1 MGVIA
6 PSSLVGARSPIFIT
20 ANYSSLSSSLT
31 DVELEIFIW
40 NGSRSSKPATATY
53 TLFRDVFAGQDVSF
67 DISKFVQEYITN
79 DYSGFDADDISYAP
93 DGSVY
98 WVQVDYEVNYEN
110 KAQPPTTVNDT
121 GSTDIFEVSNGYHIF
136 IEAANKEVNK
146 GFASVNVEKYIKDS
160 GDEVVP
166 VYLGKW
172 GEGYDIYWAYKDRV
186 LADGGTVEGGS
197 ACANIGLHQV
207 EVLTDGGYNIDMPIT
222 EADLQNVQPEGRVL
236 LLPCGVSNLEEW
248 VQTEGETIVGVY
260 RTWYELNLKDKD
272 GTTLDTRRFY
282 PQCESKYT
290 PSVIQFVNKNGVWES
305 VTFFKRS
312 SEQVQTRTS
321 EYRRSLGSSSSAG
334 FTYDTEAEQYKRFN
348 TNYRNSLSVNT
359 GWVGEDYSELMT
371 QLLASERVLYDGKPV
386 NVVTNSIQLQKSIDE
401 KTINYTIDLQYAY
414 DTIYE

>member
-31 DVELEIFIW
+31 DVELEIYIW

-53 TLFRDVFAGQDVSF
+53 TLFRDVFAGRDVSF

-79 DYSGFDADDISYAP
+79 DYSGFDADDVSYAP

-98 WVQVDYEVNYEN
+98 WVQVDYDVSYYN
-110 KAQPPTTVNDT
+110 KADPPAIANDT

-186 LADGGTVEGGS
+186 VADGGTVEGGS

-207 EVLTDGGYNIDMPIT
+207 EFLGDGGYNVDLPIT
-222 EADLQNVQPEGRVL
+222 EADLQGLQPEQRVM
-236 LLPCGVSNLEEW
+236 LLPCGVSNLAAWLDTVDESL
-248 VQTEGETIVGVY
+248 TYTKY
-260 RTWYELNLKDKD
+260 YDLNLKDKD

-312 SEQVQTRTS
+312 TEQIQTRTS
-321 EYRRSLGSSSSAG
+321 EYRRSLGSSSAAG
-334 FTYDTEAEQYKRFN
+334 FTYDTELEQYKRFN

-386 NVVTNSIQLQKSIDE
+386 NVVTNSLQLQKSIDE